1 LNSCWLTLTLPQ
13 GRKKSGVIF
22 EAMREGTLSEDHVM
36 PSHQLN
42 RKPENKENIAILV
55 LAFDKLKRD
64 EILMPELSVYDTK
77 WKSHPTLDD
86 AIALNYD
93 RCTGMAV
100 AQPS

>member
-1 LNSCWLTLTLPQ
+1 LIGPLERVVRL
-13 GRKKSGVIF
+13 SGPA
-22 EAMREGTLSEDHVM
+22 ETPHGTCSR
-36 PSHQLN
+36 P
-42 RKPENKENIAILV
+42 ENIAILV